1 MHPLFGPDQLD
12 SSGRTGVFIRW
23 KEQFSTC
30 VGEMV
35 ENCCFFWVVSCSG
48 RPPPKKLKKGGYF
61 VVLGSTA
68 VSGTV
73 LGGKK
78 KTFGVHKKSDWA
90 RLVHFGQATV
100 LRSRGGLQ
108 ILKERHDPSS
118 SPNVGH
124 ITCRTLTDGP
134 HHCGCRTYREMPG
147 AATGWQPAKVPTA
160 GETAAPLHFFFPDFG
175 WLELFTLPGT
185 GPLNTCCQTGS

>member
-1 MHPLFGPDQLD
+1 MFRKAPPKKTEKGGLFRGF
-12 SSGRTGVFIRW
+12 GV
-23 KEQFSTC
+23 
-30 VGEMV
+30 
-35 ENCCFFWVVSCSG
+35 NCCFRHSSG
-48 RPPPKKLKKGGYF
+48 GE
-61 VVLGSTA
+61 
-68 VSGTV
+68 
-73 LGGKK
+73 K

-108 ILKERHDPSS
+108 ILKERHDLSS

-124 ITCRTLTDGP
+124 IICRTLTDGP

-175 WLELFTLPGT
+175 WLELFTLPGI